1 MASALR
7 SVLATALLSILFAGA
22 ATQATAQTHE
32 VPYKSLMDTAKAH
45 AVVAAFDRA
54 SFEAAEARYPLDE
67 GGATASVRTGN
78 YLLWKITHLFQSDRR
93 VEHIALPAFQETCT
107 LETTGYGNIVGC
119 RLTATVA
126 VTHVGQTRRFNFV
139 VNRKVGRF
147 VQPKA
152 GEDWGVVY
160 SGLAV
165 TLDDVVKGLAA
176 QLKGIGAL

>member
-1 MASALR
+1 MRPQR
-7 SVLATALLSILFAGA
+7 SMLAAALLPILLLLPLA
-22 ATQATAQTHE
+22 AANAQTHE

-67 GGATASVRTGN
+67 GGAMTSVRTGN
-78 YLLWKITHLFQSDRR
+78 YLLWKITHLFPSDRR
-93 VEHIALPAFQETCT
+93 VERIALPAFQETCT
-107 LETTGYGNIVGC
+107 LEVTGYGNIVGC

-126 VTHVGQTRRFNFV
+126 VTHAGQTRRFNFV
-139 VNRKVGRF
+139 VNRNVGRF

-165 TLDDVVKGLAA
+165 TLDNVVKGLAA
-176 QLKGIGAL
+176 QLKSIGAL

>member
-1 MASALR
+1 MSSALR
-7 SVLATALLSILFAGA
+7 SVLATALLSILVAGA
-22 ATQATAQTHE
+22 PTQAAAQTHE

-67 GGATASVRTGN
+67 GGAMTGVRTGN

-93 VEHIALPAFQETCT
+93 VERIALPAFQETCT
-107 LETTGYGNIVGC
+107 LEKTSYGDIVGC

-126 VTHVGQTRRFNFV
+126 VTHAGQTRRFNFV
-139 VNRKVGRF
+139 VNRNVGRF
-147 VQPKA
+147 VRPKA

-165 TLDDVVKGLAA
+165 TLDDVVKQLAVSLR
-176 QLKGIGAL
+176 QMGAL